1 MFLLSV
7 AYTVLGAS
15 AAVDDNDSEESI
27 ENSSKE
33 ATENGS
39 ELSKAVKSL
48 NETSI
53 IKLRDVSSQLQVTL
67 PTCIIHCLLQCK
79 SNDIKI
85 CKQKLKANVSDNE
98 PVANKARNPTSR
110 TSDVKLGDEN
120 VGPSARITCFTK
132 NGTTIC
138 TPATDCT
145 TTKADTSVKLLKKRT
160 MKAIITAKTPILD
173 ISSDTLPK
181 KI

>member
-1 MFLLSV
+1 MFYSRFVVAVFLLSV

-53 IKLRDVSSQLQVTL
+53 IKLRDVSSQLQ
-67 PTCIIHCLLQCK
+67 
-79 SNDIKI
+79 
-85 CKQKLKANVSDNE
+85 KLKAKVSDNE
-98 PVANKARNPTSR
+98 PVVNKARNPTSR

-120 VGPSARITCFTK
+120 VGPSARTTCFTK

-145 TTKADTSVKLLKKRT
+145 TTKADTSVKLLKQRT